1 MKEYTFFTDLDNTLI
16 YSYKHEIGEQKKSV
30 ELYQGRWISYMTN
43 ETGSLLRRIREKCP
57 VVPIT
62 TRTIEQYERIDLG
75 VGDFPYAL
83 TCNGGV
89 LLINGQEDNQWYQES
104 LKLVASATGQLKAA
118 FDYLEKDPRR
128 TFETRLIRDL
138 FVFTKCDCPEQVVED
153 LKTTLDLSLVEVFHN
168 GVKVYVVPITLN
180 KGNAV
185 TRFTKRF
192 LVKKTL
198 ATGDSE
204 FDVSMLN
211 SVDIGI
217 APVALNREFALCGH
231 VELVPEEELFS
242 EGALRRI
249 WEILA
254 GKA

>member
-43 ETGSLLRRIREKCP
+43 ETESLLRRIREKCP

-89 LLINGQEDNQWYQES
+89 LLINGQEDDQWYQES

-153 LKTTLDLSLVEVFHN
+153 FTFDFVKKLRSLLSGKGTLILCPKTT
-168 GVKVYVVPITLN
+168 
-180 KGNAV
+180 
-185 TRFTKRF
+185 
-192 LVKKTL
+192 
-198 ATGDSE
+198 
-204 FDVSMLN
+204 
-211 SVDIGI
+211 
-217 APVALNREFALCGH
+217 FALLGAEKA
-231 VELVPEEELFS
+231 ELINRPVPP
-242 EGALRRI
+242 GMTY
-249 WEILA
+249 
-254 GKA
+254 GKACVISRAARERIRRFSVPSLACRL